1 METQTQSQKIW
12 FCDTTFVWLNSESRF
27 DSQTIMEMVP
37 ASFFNVN
44 NIINIINVINLL
56 VITEALLGAQ
66 RGN

>member
-1 METQTQSQKIW
+1 MKTHTQNQKIW
-12 FCDTTFVWLNSESRF
+12 FCDTTFVWLNSESNV
-27 DSQTIMEMVP
+27 DSQTIMEMVL

-44 NIINIINVINLL
+44 NIINIINVNNLL